1 MVCSAVGP
9 ALELL
14 EAGDRHGVWRLHAME
29 EAAIR
34 LAALSGDARF
44 APFLPPMEKL
54 EGTILESEARVAHER
69 VAA

>member
-1 MVCSAVGP
+1 
-9 ALELL
+9 
-14 EAGDRHGVWRLHAME
+14 ME

-34 LAALSGDARF
+34 LAAISGDARF

-54 EGTILESEARVAHER
+54 QGTVLEVEGRIAHER